1 MTREEF
7 TKGSNSRSLLET
19 PQQPPL
25 FTWTDGSQASRL
37 TCLVTQF
44 TIAHEVPTFQLF
56 HILEYTT
63 FPLKISSYQ
72 NTLHNS
78 TIIKDL
84 SKMLYPTSIN
94 WFTLMGENTHY
105 KFVSMDSLDWAF
117 QDHFKFQFKSIYCTA
132 TFTIYQ
138 NEHTHTHTHTHTHRH
153 TPYGGGV
160 LI

>member
-1 MTREEF
+1 MPREEF

-72 NTLHNS
+72 NSLYSSQQYYLGETLVPLFYKLE
-78 TIIKDL
+78 IKDL
-84 SKMLYPTSIN
+84 SEMLYPTSIN

-117 QDHFKFQFKSIYCTA
+117 QDHFKFQFKSIYC
-132 TFTIYQ
+132 
-138 NEHTHTHTHTHTHRH
+138 
-153 TPYGGGV
+153 V
-160 LI
+160 LLPLQYTKEY